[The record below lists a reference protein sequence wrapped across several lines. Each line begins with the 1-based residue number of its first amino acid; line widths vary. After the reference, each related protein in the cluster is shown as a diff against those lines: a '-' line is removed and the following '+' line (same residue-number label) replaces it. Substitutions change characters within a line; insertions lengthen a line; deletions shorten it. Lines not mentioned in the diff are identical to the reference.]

1 MKKFIG
7 KFLTALFPLIVYV
20 IFFIIFEPYNYWGLK
35 PFYTGQWT
43 KPLARC
49 REYMRNSSENI
60 ILGDSRMNHFDLN
73 SVEQM
78 TGERWANLS
87 SGGQQLNLSEELF
100 IWANERV
107 PVKNLVI
114 DASFWQMREGSVSP
128 QADEVFYIAEH
139 PVEYIF
145 TWDYAKL
152 AWDEMLSKFDI
163 KEKEEATQFDPEI
176 EKMIDDD
183 YKYRD
188 DFLEY
193 ALYNIRRGCNNYS
206 IDQAQIDH
214 IINMVEITKKNG
226 GDVKIL
232 IPCVQESIWDY
243 VIEPLELEDEIA
255 AYKRKLAKHAVI
267 YDMEWKNELCK
278 QQDIWGDG
286 FHFKD
291 MEVYR
296 IYTNELFGETDA
308 NVRVFE
314 EEKE

>member
-128 QADEVFYIAEH
+128 QADEVFYIA
-139 PVEYIF
+139 
-145 TWDYAKL
+145 
-152 AWDEMLSKFDI
+152 
-163 KEKEEATQFDPEI
+163 
-176 EKMIDDD
+176 
-183 YKYRD
+183 
-188 DFLEY
+188 
-193 ALYNIRRGCNNYS
+193 
-206 IDQAQIDH
+206 
-214 IINMVEITKKNG
+214 
-226 GDVKIL
+226 
-232 IPCVQESIWDY
+232 
-243 VIEPLELEDEIA
+243 
-255 AYKRKLAKHAVI
+255 
-267 YDMEWKNELCK
+267 
-278 QQDIWGDG
+278 
-286 FHFKD
+286 
-291 MEVYR
+291 
-296 IYTNELFGETDA
+296 
-308 NVRVFE
+308 
-314 EEKE
+314 